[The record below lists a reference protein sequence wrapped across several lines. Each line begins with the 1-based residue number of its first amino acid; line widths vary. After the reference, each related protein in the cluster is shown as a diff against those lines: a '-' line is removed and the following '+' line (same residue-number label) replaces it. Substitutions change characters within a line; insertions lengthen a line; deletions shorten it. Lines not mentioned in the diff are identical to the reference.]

1 MQYLYQMPLIREWE
15 PDEHSLAA
23 VWKIEEPEEFFTAT
37 TGLESAIKSDK
48 RRIERLAG
56 RYLLQYL
63 KADFP
68 LHHIAPDEHDKPR
81 IPENQYFFSI
91 SHSYPYIAAML
102 SDRAECGIDIQV
114 WRERMLVLQNKFL
127 SPYEQSFFDNN
138 VQLITLA
145 WCAKEAAYK
154 WLGRRGIDFIEQL
167 PITHFREGEKESVF
181 TISLQVPEGHLN
193 LSIKSSLEDDYA
205 IAHSTF

>member
-1 MQYLYQMPLIREWE
+1 MPLISEWE
-15 PDEHSLAA
+15 PDAHSLAA
-23 VWKIEEPEEFFTAT
+23 IWKIEESEDFFASA

-56 RYLLQYL
+56 RFLLQYL

-81 IPENQYFFSI
+81 IPRNQYYFSI
-91 SHSYPYIAAML
+91 SHSYPYIAAMV
-102 SDRAECGIDIQV
+102 SNEAECGMDIQV
-114 WRERMLVLQNKFL
+114 WRNRMEVLQHKFL
-127 SPYEQSFFDNN
+127 SPGEQSFFDNN

-145 WCAKEAAYK
+145 WCVKEAAYK

-167 PITHFREGEKESVF
+167 PITHFKEGLKESAFILEVK
-181 TISLQVPEGHLN
+181 TPERSYN
-193 LSIKSSLEDDYA
+193 LAVIGRLEADYA
-205 IAHSTF
+205 IAHTKIIF